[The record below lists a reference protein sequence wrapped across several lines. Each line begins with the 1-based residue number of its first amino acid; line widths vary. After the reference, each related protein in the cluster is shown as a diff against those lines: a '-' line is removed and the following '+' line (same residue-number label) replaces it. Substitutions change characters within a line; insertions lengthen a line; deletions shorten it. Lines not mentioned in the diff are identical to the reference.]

1 MGIKRICI
9 FMHRFDGGGAEKM
22 TVILANELHKR
33 GYEVTFCV
41 REDAGETRALLDDG
55 IPVLD
60 MQLMQAGKLYRNL
73 KNISVLHKLLGSR
86 DFDLMLSITTEMSMV
101 AAAATFVNPKRIS
114 LIEVS
119 HNALSM
125 EVHSFQ
131 KIRELLFPLM
141 DRRMDGVITVSEA
154 ARQDYIKVCRA
165 KPEHVKTIYNPVI
178 SQEVF
183 GLAQQPVEHPWLK
196 DGRSFHTIILAG
208 RLSYQKNHQL
218 MLRALQLLRKKG
230 DYRLLLLGTGELLE
244 ELKAQAKALGIEA
257 AVEFAGYVGNPYAY
271 YAKADCVALSSRYEG
286 LPTVLIEA
294 LACGARVVSTDC
306 PCGPREILA
315 DGKYGV
321 LVPMEDEK
329 ALADGI
335 VKALAQT
342 PDRELLKKRSLDFS
356 VERSADA
363 YEAAFRKFGR
373 KG

>member
-1 MGIKRICI
+1 
-9 FMHRFDGGGAEKM
+9 MHRFDSGGAEKM
-22 TVILANELHKR
+22 TVTLANELHRR

-41 REDAGETRALLDDG
+41 REDAGETRALLADG

-60 MQLMQAGKLYRNL
+60 MKLMQAGKLYRNL
-73 KNISVLHKLLGSR
+73 KNISVLHKILGSR
-86 DFDLMLSITTEMSMV
+86 EFDLMLSITTEMSMV
-101 AAAATFVNPKRIS
+101 ASAATFCNPKRIP
-114 LIEVS
+114 LVEVAHS
-119 HNALSM
+119 VLSM

-131 KIRELLFPLM
+131 KIREALFPLM

-154 ARQDYIKVCRA
+154 ARQDYIRTCRS
-165 KPEHVKTIYNPVI
+165 KSEHVRTIYNPVI

-183 GLAQQPVEHPWLK
+183 RLAQQPVEHPWLK
-196 DGRSFHTIILAG
+196 EGRSFQTLILAG
-208 RLSYQKNHQL
+208 RLSHVKNHAL
-218 MLRALQLLRKKG
+218 MLRALYLLRQKG

-244 ELKAQAKALGIEA
+244 ELKAQVKELGIED

-271 YAKADCVALSSRYEG
+271 YAKADCVVLSSRYEG

-294 LACGARVVSTDC
+294 MACGARVVSTDC
-306 PCGPREILA
+306 PYGPREILA

-321 LVPMEDEK
+321 LVPTEDEK

-335 VKALAQT
+335 LKALCQT

-363 YEAAFRKFGR
+363 YEAALKQFWRKR
-373 KG
+373 